1 MRGEALRQIASG
13 WKQEPGILDLLKQRV
28 VSDDSWGVRS
38 EAVRQ
43 IASGWKQEPG
53 IFEILY
59 DKTLNDPFQH
69 EECERNLYGK
79 AIIFFEA
86 NPRRIA
92 LEAIVKQYLDH
103 PQTLPLLKDRAEND
117 PDEQLQKWAKKKL
130 QQYTTEPSKRY

>member
-1 MRGEALRQIASG
+1 MSDESYSVRREIVRQIASG
-13 WKQEPGILDLLKQRV
+13 WKYEPGILELLKQRV
-28 VSDDSWGVRS
+28 AFDESWEVRC

-53 IFEILY
+53 TFEIFY
-59 DKTLNDPFQH
+59 DNALNDPF
-69 EECERNLYGK
+69 EREDK
-79 AIIFFEA
+79 WQD
-86 NPRRIA
+86 NPRQIA
-92 LEAIVKQYLDH
+92 LAAIVKQYLDH